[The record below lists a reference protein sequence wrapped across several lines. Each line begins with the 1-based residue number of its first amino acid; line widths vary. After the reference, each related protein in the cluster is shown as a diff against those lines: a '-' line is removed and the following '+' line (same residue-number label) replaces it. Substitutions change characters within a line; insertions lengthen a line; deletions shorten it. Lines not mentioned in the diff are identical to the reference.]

1 MKKKLLLISLD
12 AMIGKDIEILKT
24 LPTFGP
30 ILEKASIVK
39 SVETVY
45 PSMTY
50 TAHASIV
57 SGTYPEKHG
66 VITNEVFT
74 PLVSQAPWY
83 ELRSQNKAQ
92 ILPELA
98 KENGYTT
105 FVNSWPTL
113 VGANVDY
120 LVQRAGIHYPKEEQ
134 ESEIRKNS
142 NDVLTQEMW
151 DYCAE
156 AWTLPNYYST
166 DKFSALA
173 SKYVINRYQPDL
185 TLMHM
190 TLPDHYRHSYG
201 VLSEKLVDAYKYLDD
216 MLAIVVDELKAQGL
230 YEQTT
235 FVFCSDHGQVD
246 IDMSVNANK
255 LLIENGLLTVDE
267 EGKMTDWKAY
277 IQSSAVS
284 AHVYLKDP
292 TDEALANEV
301 YRLLDANRE
310 LLYIEHIF
318 TREQVKKTYRLDGD
332 FSFVLESKEGSSF
345 GFNIMADYQ
354 NPIVN
359 EDYRVSRGTHGHIPS
374 KGEQPCLILS
384 GPGVLEGKELSVAKV
399 VDIAPT
405 CAAILGFE
413 MPEADGRILREIL
426 VD

>member
-24 LPTFGP
+24 LPTFSP

-201 VLSEKLVDAYKYLDD
+201 VLAEKLVDAYKYLDD

-354 NPIVN
+354 NPIMN

>member
-12 AMIGKDIEILKT
+12 AMIGKDIEILRT
-24 LPTFGP
+24 LPTFSP

-74 PLVSQAPWY
+74 PLMNKAPWY
-83 ELRSQNKAQ
+83 ELRAQNKAQ

-98 KENGYTT
+98 QENGYSS

-142 NDVLTQEMW
+142 NNVLTQEMW
-151 DYCAE
+151 DYCSE

-185 TLMHM
+185 MLMHM
-190 TLPDHYRHSYG
+190 TLPDHYRHSHG

-267 EGKMTDWKAY
+267 QGNMTDWQAY

-292 TDEALANEV
+292 TNHELAEKV
-301 YRLLDANRE
+301 YQLLDENRD

-318 TREQVKKTYRLDGD
+318 TREQVKKTYRLDGN
-332 FSFVLESKEGSSF
+332 FTFVLEAKEGSSF
-345 GFNIMADYQ
+345 GFDIMADYQ
-354 NPIVN
+354 NPIMN

-413 MPEADGRILREIL
+413 MLEADGRILREIL
-426 VD
+426 ED

>member
-74 PLVSQAPWY
+74 PLVNQAPWY

-113 VGANVDY
+113 VGAEVDY

-267 EGKMTDWKAY
+267 NGKMTDWKAY

-292 TDEALANEV
+292 TDEALVKEV
-301 YRLLDANRE
+301 YQLLNANRD
-310 LLYIEHIF
+310 LLYIDHIF

-354 NPIVN
+354 NPIMN

>member
-1 MKKKLLLISLD
+1 MNKKLLLISLD

-24 LPTFGP
+24 LPTFAP

-74 PLVSQAPWY
+74 PLMKKAPWY
-83 ELRSQNKAQ
+83 ELRTQNKSQ

-98 KENGYTT
+98 QENGYSA
-105 FVNSWPTL
+105 FINSWPTL

-120 LVQRAGIHYPKEEQ
+120 VIQRAGIHYPKEEQ

-151 DYCAE
+151 DYCSE

-190 TLPDHYRHSYG
+190 TLPDHYRHSHG

-267 EGKMTDWKAY
+267 EGNMTDWQAY
-277 IQSSAVS
+277 VQSSAIS

-292 TDEALANEV
+292 TNQELADKVYQLLNE
-301 YRLLDANRE
+301 NRE

-318 TREQVKKTYRLDGD
+318 TREQVKKTYRLDGN
-332 FSFVLESKEGSSF
+332 FTFVLEAKEGSSF
-345 GFNIMADYQ
+345 GFNIMDDYQ
-354 NPIVN
+354 NPIMN
-359 EDYRVSRGTHGHIPS
+359 DDYRVSRGTHGHIPS

-413 MPEADGRILREIL
+413 MPEADGRVLREIL

>member
-74 PLVSQAPWY
+74 PLVNQAPWY

-113 VGANVDY
+113 VGAEVDY

-255 LLIENGLLTVDE
+255 LLIENGLLTVE
-267 EGKMTDWKAY
+267 ENGKMTDWKAY

-292 TDEALANEV
+292 TDEALVKEV
-301 YRLLDANRE
+301 YQLLDANRD
-310 LLYIEHIF
+310 LLYIDHIF

-354 NPIVN
+354 NPIMN

>member
-74 PLVSQAPWY
+74 PLVNQAPWY

-113 VGANVDY
+113 VGAEVDY

-267 EGKMTDWKAY
+267 NGKMTDWKAY

-284 AHVYLKDP
+284 AHVYLKDS
-292 TDEALANEV
+292 TDEALVKEV
-301 YRLLDANRE
+301 YQLLDANRD
-310 LLYIEHIF
+310 LLYIDHIF

-354 NPIVN
+354 NPIMN

>member
-39 SVETVY
+39 CVETVY

-57 SGTYPEKHG
+57 SGTYPDKHG
-66 VITNEVFT
+66 VITNEKFT
-74 PLVSQAPWY
+74 PLMTQAPWY

-98 KENGYTT
+98 KEFGYTT

-173 SKYVINRYQPDL
+173 SKYVIHHYQPDL

-216 MLAIVVDELKAQGL
+216 MLAIVVDELKANNL

-246 IDMSVNANK
+246 IHMSVNANK
-255 LLIENGLLTVDE
+255 LLIENGLLTIDK

-277 IQSSAVS
+277 VQSSGVS
-284 AHVYLKDP
+284 AHVYVKDP
-292 TDEALANEV
+292 ANTDLVSEV
-301 YRLLDANRE
+301 YELLNKNRE
-310 LLYIEHIF
+310 LLCIEHIF
-318 TREQVKKTYRLDGD
+318 TRKQVKQTYHLDGD
-332 FSFVLESKEGSSF
+332 FSFVLESKTGSSF
-345 GFNIMADYQ
+345 GFNILADYQ
-354 NPIVN
+354 NPIMN

-413 MPEADGRILREIL
+413 MPQADGRVLREIL

>member
-74 PLVSQAPWY
+74 PLVNQAPWY

-113 VGANVDY
+113 VGAKVDY

-255 LLIENGLLTVDE
+255 LLIENGLLTVE
-267 EGKMTDWKAY
+267 ENGKMTDWKAY

-292 TDEALANEV
+292 TDEALVKEV
-301 YRLLDANRE
+301 YQLLDANRD
-310 LLYIEHIF
+310 LLYIDHIF

-354 NPIVN
+354 NPIMN

>member
-1 MKKKLLLISLD
+1 MKKKLLLMSLD
-12 AMIGKDIEILKT
+12 AMIGKDIEILRT

-50 TAHASIV
+50 TAHASII
-57 SGTYPEKHG
+57 SGTYPHKHG
-66 VITNEVFT
+66 VINNEVFT
-74 PLVSQAPWY
+74 PLMNKAPWY
-83 ELRSQNKAQ
+83 ELRAQNKAQ

-98 KENGYTT
+98 QENGYSV
-105 FVNSWPTL
+105 FINSWPTL

-173 SKYVINRYQPDL
+173 SKYVIHHYQPDFMM
-185 TLMHM
+185 MHM

-201 VLSEKLVDAYKYLDD
+201 VLSKKLVDAYKYLDD
-216 MLAIVVDELKAQGL
+216 MLAIVVDELKLQGL

-246 IDMSVNANK
+246 INMSINANK
-255 LLIENGLLTVDE
+255 LLIEKGLLTVDS
-267 EGKMTDWKAY
+267 EGQMIDWQAY
-277 IQSSAVS
+277 VQSSAVS

-292 TDEALANEV
+292 TNQKLVDKV
-301 YRLLDANRE
+301 YRLLNENRE
-310 LLYIEHIF
+310 LLHIDHIF
-318 TREQVKKTYRLDGD
+318 TREQVKETYRLDGD
-332 FSFVLESKEGSSF
+332 FTFVLEAKEGASF

-354 NPIVN
+354 NPIIN
-359 EDYRVSRGTHGHIPS
+359 EDYRVSCGTHGHIPS

-384 GPGVLEGKELSVAKV
+384 GPGVLAGKELATAKV

-405 CAAILGFE
+405 CAAILGFK
-413 MPEADGRILREIL
+413 MPEAEGRVLREIL

>member
-74 PLVSQAPWY
+74 PLVNQAPWY

-113 VGANVDY
+113 VGAKVDY

-267 EGKMTDWKAY
+267 NGKMTDWKAY

-292 TDEALANEV
+292 TDEALVKEV
-301 YRLLDANRE
+301 YQLLDANRD
-310 LLYIEHIF
+310 LLYIDHIF

-354 NPIVN
+354 NPIMN

>member
-83 ELRSQNKAQ
+83 ELRLQNKAQ

-354 NPIVN
+354 NPIMN

>member
-74 PLVSQAPWY
+74 PLVNQAPWY

-113 VGANVDY
+113 VGAEVDY

-267 EGKMTDWKAY
+267 NGKMTDWKAY

-292 TDEALANEV
+292 TDEALVKEV
-301 YRLLDANRE
+301 YQLLDANRD
-310 LLYIEHIF
+310 LLYIDHIF

-354 NPIVN
+354 NPIMN

>member
-24 LPTFGP
+24 LPTFSP

-74 PLVSQAPWY
+74 PLMNKAPWY
-83 ELRSQNKAQ
+83 ELRAQNKAQ

-98 KENGYTT
+98 QQNGYST
-105 FVNSWPTL
+105 FINSWPTL

-142 NDVLTQEMW
+142 NHVLTQEMW

-185 TLMHM
+185 MLMHM
-190 TLPDHYRHSYG
+190 TLPDHYRHSHG

-230 YEQTT
+230 YDQTT

-267 EGKMTDWKAY
+267 QGNMTDWQAY

-292 TDEALANEV
+292 TNHELAQRV
-301 YRLLDANRE
+301 YQLLDENRE

-318 TREQVKKTYRLDGD
+318 TREQVKKTYRLDGN
-332 FSFVLESKEGSSF
+332 FTFVLEAKEGSSF
-345 GFNIMADYQ
+345 GFDIMADYQ
-354 NPIVN
+354 NPIMN

>member
-74 PLVSQAPWY
+74 PLVNQAPWY

-113 VGANVDY
+113 VGAKVDY

-267 EGKMTDWKAY
+267 NGKMTDWKAY

-292 TDEALANEV
+292 TDEALVKEV
-301 YRLLDANRE
+301 YQLLNANRD
-310 LLYIEHIF
+310 LLYIDHIF

-354 NPIVN
+354 NPIMN

>member
-1 MKKKLLLISLD
+1 MKRRLLLISFD

-24 LPTFGP
+24 LPTFAP
-30 ILEKASIVK
+30 ILKKASIVK

-57 SGTYPEKHG
+57 SGTYPQKHG

-74 PLVSQAPWY
+74 PLVKNAPWY
-83 ELRSQNKAQ
+83 ERRDQNKAQ

-98 KENGYTT
+98 AQQGYKV
-105 FVNSWPTL
+105 FINSWPSL

-120 LVQRAGIHYPKEEQ
+120 VVQRAGIHYPQEEQ
-134 ESEIRKNS
+134 EAEIRKNS
-142 NDVLTQEMW
+142 NEVLTQEMW

-156 AWTLPNYYST
+156 AWSLPNYYST

-173 SKYVINRYQPDL
+173 SKYVINHYQPEVI
-185 TLMHM
+185 LMHM

-216 MLAIVVDELKAQGL
+216 MLAIVVDELKNQGI
-230 YEQTT
+230 YDQTT

-246 IDMSVNANK
+246 IDMSINPNK

-267 EGKMTDWKAY
+267 NGNMTDWEAY
-277 IQSSAVS
+277 IQSSAIS
-284 AHVYLKDP
+284 AHVYLKDKNNK
-292 TDEALANEV
+292 DLKEKV
-301 YRLLDANRE
+301 YRLLNENRD
-310 LLYIEHIF
+310 LLHIEHIF
-318 TREQVKKTYRLDGD
+318 TREQVKETYRLDGD
-332 FSFVLESKEGSSF
+332 FTFVLEAKDGASF
-345 GFNIMADYQ
+345 GFDIQADYQ
-354 NPIVN
+354 NPIMN

-384 GPGVLEGKELSVAKV
+384 GPGILAGKELSIAKV

-405 CAAILGFE
+405 CAAILGFK
-413 MPEADGRILREIL
+413 MPEADGRILRELLI
-426 VD
+426 D

>member
-24 LPTFGP
+24 LPTVAP

-74 PLVSQAPWY
+74 PLMNKAPWY
-83 ELRSQNKAQ
+83 ELRTQNKAQ

-98 KENGYTT
+98 QENGYSA
-105 FVNSWPTL
+105 FINSWPTL

-120 LVQRAGIHYPKEEQ
+120 VIQRAGIHYPKEEQ

-142 NDVLTQEMW
+142 NAVLTQEMW

-190 TLPDHYRHSYG
+190 TLPDHYRHSHG

-267 EGKMTDWKAY
+267 EGNMTDWQAY
-277 IQSSAVS
+277 VQSSAVS
-284 AHVYLKDP
+284 AHV
-292 TDEALANEV
+292 
-301 YRLLDANRE
+301 
-310 LLYIEHIF
+310 
-318 TREQVKKTYRLDGD
+318 
-332 FSFVLESKEGSSF
+332 
-345 GFNIMADYQ
+345 
-354 NPIVN
+354 
-359 EDYRVSRGTHGHIPS
+359 
-374 KGEQPCLILS
+374 
-384 GPGVLEGKELSVAKV
+384 
-399 VDIAPT
+399 
-405 CAAILGFE
+405 
-413 MPEADGRILREIL
+413 
-426 VD
+426 

>member
-24 LPTFGP
+24 LPTFAP

-354 NPIVN
+354 NPIMN

>member
-284 AHVYLKDP
+284 AHVYLKDS

-354 NPIVN
+354 NPIMN

>member
-24 LPTFGP
+24 LPTFSP

-57 SGTYPEKHG
+57 SGTYPQKHG

-74 PLVSQAPWY
+74 PLNNRAPWY

-98 KENGYTT
+98 KENGYSV

-173 SKYVINRYQPDL
+173 SKYVINHYQPDVM
-185 TLMHM
+185 LMHM

-216 MLAIVVDELKAQGL
+216 MLAIVVNELKAQGL

-267 EGKMTDWKAY
+267 EGNMTDWEAY

-292 TDEALANEV
+292 TNEALAEKV
-301 YRLLDANRE
+301 YRLLDENRD

-318 TREQVKKTYRLDGD
+318 TREQVKKTYRLDGN
-332 FSFVLESKEGSSF
+332 FTFVLEAKEGSSF
-345 GFNIMADYQ
+345 GFNIMDDYQ
-354 NPIVN
+354 NPIMN
-359 EDYRVSRGTHGHIPS
+359 DDYRVSRGTHGHIPS

-384 GPGVLEGKELSVAKV
+384 GPGVLPGKELSVAKV

-405 CAAILGFE
+405 CAAILGFD
-413 MPEADGRILREIL
+413 MPEADGRVLYEIL
-426 VD
+426 ED

>member
-190 TLPDHYRHSYG
+190 TLPDHYRHSFG

-354 NPIVN
+354 NPIMN

>member
-74 PLVSQAPWY
+74 PLVNQAPWY

-113 VGANVDY
+113 VGAEVDY

-255 LLIENGLLTVDE
+255 LLIENGLLTVE
-267 EGKMTDWKAY
+267 ENGKMTDWKAY

-292 TDEALANEV
+292 TDEALVKEV
-301 YRLLDANRE
+301 YQLLNANRD
-310 LLYIEHIF
+310 LLYIDHIF

-354 NPIVN
+354 NPIMN

>member
-24 LPTFGP
+24 LPTFAP

-50 TAHASIV
+50 TEHASIV

-74 PLVSQAPWY
+74 PLMNKAPGY
-83 ELRSQNKAQ
+83 ELRTQNKAQ

-98 KENGYTT
+98 QENGYSA
-105 FVNSWPTL
+105 FINSWPTL

-120 LVQRAGIHYPKEEQ
+120 VIQRAGIHYPKEEQ

-142 NDVLTQEMW
+142 NAVLTQEMW

-185 TLMHM
+185 ILMHM
-190 TLPDHYRHSYG
+190 TLPDHYRHSHG

-267 EGKMTDWKAY
+267 EGNMTDWQVY
-277 IQSSAVS
+277 VQSSAVS

-292 TDEALANEV
+292 TDQQLTDKVYQLLNE
-301 YRLLDANRE
+301 NRE

-318 TREQVKKTYRLDGD
+318 TREQVKKTYRLDGN
-332 FSFVLESKEGSSF
+332 FTFVLEAKEGSSF

-354 NPIVN
+354 NPIMN

-413 MPEADGRILREIL
+413 MPEADGRVLREIL